1 MRKRLEMHRLEEM
14 VRLHRMGTTKHELAR
29 MLVMSPNTERVYRGA
44 LAAAGLLE
52 GPVDALPSLAELRA
66 AVVAHHPP
74 KLPPQQASTVEEFRE
89 RIEALMV
96 KGLKPRAIYERFRLE
111 DPAFRGS
118 YPAIKRLWRAMKK
131 ARGVQAKDVAI
142 PVDTA
147 PGSVAQ
153 VDFGYVGKLYD
164 PATKTLRKAW
174 CFVMVLGF
182 SRHMIVRVVFDQ
194 KIETWLALHVEA
206 FAELGGVIETVV
218 PDNLKAAVIRA
229 AFAVDGS
236 TELNRSYRELARF
249 YGFKVDPTPPYDAP
263 KKGKV
268 EAGVKYVKGNFFAGR
283 EESDVEELR
292 PELARWTRDIAG
304 MREHGTTHQRPL
316 DVFSAVEKAALL
328 PLPAKPYELVIWK
341 KARLHT
347 DCHLAFGKRLYSAP
361 WTLIGQSLWVR
372 ATKSI
377 VAIFAV
383 DDERVATH
391 DRNGPGLRSTVEA
404 HLPEH
409 RRDLRHRSFSYWEER
424 AAGMGDEVASY
435 IHEVFTSDEVL
446 SQLRVVQA
454 IVTHLEK
461 FPVARARAAC
471 ARASFFGN
479 YTYQGICN
487 ILRRALDL
495 QPMPVSATPPS
506 PANDVAPRFA
516 RGSASWALRIQEV
529 SRESTR

>member
-1 MRKRLEMHRLEEM
+1 MRKRVEMHRLEEM

-29 MLVMSPNTERVYRGA
+29 MLVMSPNTERVYRVA
-44 LAAAGLLE
+44 IAAAGLLD

-66 AVVAHHPP
+66 AVVTHHPP
-74 KLPPQQASTVEEFRE
+74 KVPPQQASTIEEFRE
-89 RIEALMV
+89 RVEELMA
-96 KGLKPRAIYERFRLE
+96 KGLKPRAIYDRFRLE
-111 DPAFRGS
+111 DPTFRGS
-118 YPAIKRLWRAMKK
+118 YSAIKRLWRAIRK
-131 ARGVQAKDVAI
+131 ARGVQAQDVAI

-164 PATKTLRKAW
+164 PSTKTLRKAW
-174 CFVMVLGF
+174 CFVMVLGY
-182 SRHMIVRVVFDQ
+182 SRHMVVRVVFDQ
-194 KIETWLALHVEA
+194 KIETWLGLHVEA

-229 AFAVDGS
+229 AFAVDGT

-283 EESDVEELR
+283 QESDVDELR

-316 DVFSAVEKAALL
+316 EAFSEVEKAALL
-328 PLPAKPYELVIWK
+328 PLPAKPYELVVWK

-377 VAIFAV
+377 VAVFAA
-383 DDERVATH
+383 DDTRVATH
-391 DRNGPGLRSTVEA
+391 DRNGPGLRSTVES

-409 RRDLRHRSFSYWEER
+409 RRDLRHRSRSYWEER
-424 AAGMGDEVASY
+424 AALMGDQVASY
-435 IHEVFTSDEVL
+435 IRDVFDCDDVL
-446 SQLRVVQA
+446 SQLRTVQA

-461 FPVARARAAC
+461 FPVPRARGAC
-471 ARASFFGN
+471 ARASFFAN
-479 YTYQGICN
+479 YTYQGIRN
-487 ILRRALDL
+487 ILQRALDF
-495 QPMPVSATPPS
+495 QPLPAAGPPS

-516 RGSASWALRIQEV
+516 RPSASWALHIQEV
-529 SRESTR
+529 SRESAR

>member
-1 MRKRLEMHRLEEM
+1 MRKRVEMHRLEEM
-14 VRLHRMGTTKHELAR
+14 VRLLRLGTPKHEVAR

-44 LAAAGLLE
+44 LNAAGLLD

-66 AVVAHHPP
+66 AVVTHHPP
-74 KLPPQQASTVEEFRE
+74 KPAPEQASTVEDLRE
-89 RIEALMV
+89 RIETLMT
-96 KGLKPRAIYERFRLE
+96 KGLKPRAIYDRFRLE

-118 YPAIKRLWRAMKK
+118 YPAVKRLWRAMRK

-142 PVDTA
+142 PVETA
-147 PGSVAQ
+147 PGMVAQ

-164 PATKTLRKAW
+164 PQTKTLRKAW
-174 CFVMVLGF
+174 CFVMVLGY

-194 KIETWLALHVEA
+194 KIETWLALHVEV

-229 AFAVDGS
+229 AFGVDGT

-249 YGFKVDPTPPYDAP
+249 YGFKVDPTPPYAP
-263 KKGKV
+263 KKKGKV
-268 EAGVKYVKGNFFAGR
+268 ESSVKYVKGNFFAGR
-283 EESDVEELR
+283 EESDVDELR
-292 PELARWTRDIAG
+292 PELARWTREIAG

-316 DVFSAVEKAALL
+316 EAFSEVEKAALL

-341 KARLHT
+341 KASLHA

-372 ATKSI
+372 VTKNI
-377 VAIFAV
+377 VTVFAA

-391 DRNGPGLRSTVEA
+391 DRNGPGPRSTFEA

-409 RRDLRHRSFSYWEER
+409 RRDLRHRSRSYWEER
-424 AAGMGDEVASY
+424 AARMGDEVARY
-435 IHEVFTSDEVL
+435 VHEVFECDDVL
-446 SQLRVVQA
+446 SQLRTVQA
-454 IVTHLEK
+454 VVTHLEK

-471 ARASFFGN
+471 ARAQFFAN
-479 YTYQGICN
+479 YTFQGLRN
-487 ILRRALDL
+487 ILQRALDL
-495 QPMPVSATPPS
+495 QPPPALAS
-506 PANDVAPRFA
+506 PPPPANDVAPRFA
-516 RGSASWALRIQEV
+516 RPLASWALRIKEV
-529 SRESTR
+529 SGEPA

>member
-1 MRKRLEMHRLEEM
+1 MRKRVEMHRLEEM
-14 VRLHRMGTTKHELAR
+14 VRLHRLGTTKHEVAR

-44 LAAAGLLE
+44 LAAAGLLD

-66 AVVAHHPP
+66 AVVTHHPP
-74 KLPPQQASTVEEFRE
+74 KLAPQQMSSVEELRE
-89 RIEALMV
+89 RIVTLMT
-96 KGLKPRAIYERFRLE
+96 KGLKPRAIYDRFRLE

-118 YPAIKRLWRAMKK
+118 YPAIKRLWRAMQK

-142 PVDTA
+142 PVETA
-147 PGSVAQ
+147 PGMVAQ

-164 PATKTLRKAW
+164 PQTKTLRKAW
-174 CFVMVLGF
+174 CFVMVLGY

-194 KIETWLALHVEA
+194 KVETWLALHVEA

-229 AFAVDGS
+229 AFAVDGT

-249 YGFKVDPTPPYDAP
+249 YGFKIDPTPPYAP
-263 KKGKV
+263 KKKGKV
-268 EAGVKYVKGNFFAGR
+268 ESSVKYVKRNFFAGR
-283 EESDVEELR
+283 EESDVDELR

-304 MREHGTTHQRPL
+304 MREHGTTHQRPIEA
-316 DVFSAVEKAALL
+316 FSEVEKAALL

-341 KARLHT
+341 KATLHA

-372 ATKSI
+372 VTKN
-377 VAIFAV
+377 VVTVFAA

-391 DRNGPGLRSTVEA
+391 DRNGPGPRSTVEA

-409 RRDLRHRSFSYWEER
+409 RRDLRHRSRSYWEER
-424 AAGMGDEVASY
+424 AGCMGEEVASY
-435 IHEVFTSDEVL
+435 IREVFDCDDVL
-446 SQLRVVQA
+446 SQLRAVQA
-454 IVTHLEK
+454 IVTHLER

-471 ARASFFGN
+471 VRAQFFAN
-479 YTYQGICN
+479 YTYQGVRN
-487 ILRRALDL
+487 ILQRALDL
-495 QPMPVSATPPS
+495 QPPPVLAAPP
-506 PANDVAPRFA
+506 PTANDVTPRFA
-516 RGSASWALRIQEV
+516 RPSASWALRIKEV
-529 SRESTR
+529 SGESA